1 MGERQKLDKFSFIL
15 SLFVGLIVIII
26 SVYGFSLLRD
36 RPGIPK
42 EIERHQIVR
51 IDGFNIQAKRDEDF
65 VLKNKKIGDPV
76 EFYLKTDG
84 KIEKKVMPIVAY
96 YTRTSFPIIYFIIGL
111 CCLSIGIAV
120 FWLRPQD
127 LKARTFYWT
136 MLAFAPAVIIS
147 GDDYC
152 LRPEWPSYIPC
163 LLFILAYALAPACM
177 LCFSLA
183 FTRGEHRLNRFI
195 IFIPA
200 LLFGGFQESTFLY
213 AFVKPSFSVF
223 RFSHSVYFIF
233 LVYVISYV
241 LLSIF
246 HLWLS
251 YRRAELDEEKA
262 QIQWIFYGLI
272 VGLLPF
278 ILLYQVPQTLGLKPV
293 MSEEVSAVF
302 FIVIP
307 VVFAIAIIR
316 YKLMNIEIVINRS
329 LVYSLLTIFIICLYF
344 IFIQISQRL
353 FTKFFLVHET
363 VFSAVGIFLAA
374 LALQPAQRKI
384 QEFVDKA
391 FFRQR
396 YDYRQTVL
404 GFGENAQRF
413 VSQDELVDYFR
424 RETDRVIPVESLS
437 FLIDPESESPREMNM
452 ALEKSVKS
460 SFSPLLTL
468 DFESPIV
475 SARRAGV
482 QTAENID
489 FSHEAVLENNN
500 LEIAMPLAFPFGG
513 GKGLLLIGR
522 KKSGS
527 RFTRE
532 DIELIRTMATE
543 LTINL
548 DRLRLQE
555 EVIYEKASKEK
566 LNELNR
572 LKTEFITTVSH
583 ELRTPMS
590 SIQGLAEI
598 LQSGKVRDKEKREQ
612 FLNLMA
618 SESSRLS
625 RFLHN
630 VLDFGKIEQR
640 LKTYQFQRTDM
651 VALTREVVAVFEQ
664 SLDSQGFTLELR
676 LPDTPL
682 YLQVDGDA
690 VKQALI
696 NLIDNA
702 IKYSAERKV
711 LEISLRDRERELEI
725 QVRDEGIGI
734 PVEEQDKIFDKFFR
748 AARAEKLS
756 PKGAGLGL
764 KIIKHIMAAHHGQV
778 RVKSEIGKGST
789 FSLIFLKP

>member
-1 MGERQKLDKFSFIL
+1 MGEHQKLDKFSFLL
-15 SLFVGLIVIII
+15 SLFVGLIVIVI
-26 SVYGFSLLRD
+26 SIYGFFLLRD

-42 EIERHQIVR
+42 DIEKHQIVR
-51 IDGFNIQAKRDEDF
+51 IDGFDIQAKRDEDF
-65 VLKNKKIGDPV
+65 VLRNKKIGNQA
-76 EFYLKTDG
+76 EFYLKTDA
-84 KIEKKVMPIVAY
+84 KIEKKVIPIVAY
-96 YTRTSFPIIYFIIGL
+96 YTRTSFPVIYFIIGL

-120 FWLRPQD
+120 FSLRSQD
-127 LKARTFYWT
+127 LKARIFYWT

-163 LLFILAYALAPACM
+163 LLFILGYALAPACM
-177 LCFSLA
+177 LYFSLA
-183 FTRGEHRLNRFI
+183 FDKDKRRLNRFI

-200 LLFGGFQESTFLY
+200 LLLGGFQVSTFLY
-213 AFVKPSFSVF
+213 AFVKPSFPVF
-223 RFSHSVYFIF
+223 RFSHSVYSIF

-241 LLSIF
+241 LFSIF

-293 MSEEVSAVF
+293 ISEEVSAVF

-316 YKLMNIEIVINRS
+316 YKLMNIELVINRS
-329 LVYSLLTIFIICLYF
+329 LVYSLLTIFIICLYL

-353 FTKFFLVHET
+353 FTKFFVVHEM
-363 VFSAVGIFLAA
+363 VFSVVGIFLAA
-374 LALQPAQRKI
+374 LVLQPAQRKI

-413 VSQDELVDYFR
+413 VSQEELMDYFR
-424 RETDRVIPVESLS
+424 RETNRVIPMEGLS
-437 FLIDPESESPREMNM
+437 FLIDPQSESLREMNI
-452 ALEKSVKS
+452 ALKKSVEP

-468 DFESPIV
+468 NFESPVI

-489 FSHEAVLENNN
+489 FSHEAILDNNN
-500 LEIAMPLAFPFGG
+500 VEIAVPLAFPSGG
-513 GKGLLLIGR
+513 RKGLLLIGK

-532 DIELIRTMATE
+532 DIELIRTLATE

-566 LNELNR
+566 LDELNR
-572 LKTEFITTVSH
+572 LKTEFISTVSH

-630 VLDFGKIEQR
+630 VLDFGRIEQR
-640 LKTYQFQRTDM
+640 LKTYQFQRTDI

-664 SLDSQGFTLELR
+664 SLDSQGFTLELH
-676 LPDTPL
+676 LPETPL

-702 IKYSAERKV
+702 IKYSAEKKA
-711 LEISLRDRERELEI
+711 LEISFQNRERELEI

-734 PVEEQDKIFDKFFR
+734 PMEEQNKIFDKFYR
-748 AARAEKLS
+748 AAQAEKLS

-764 KIIKHIMAAHHGQV
+764 KIITHIMAAHHGQI
-778 RVKSEIGKGST
+778 RVKSEFGKGST
-789 FSLIFLKP
+789 FILIFPKP